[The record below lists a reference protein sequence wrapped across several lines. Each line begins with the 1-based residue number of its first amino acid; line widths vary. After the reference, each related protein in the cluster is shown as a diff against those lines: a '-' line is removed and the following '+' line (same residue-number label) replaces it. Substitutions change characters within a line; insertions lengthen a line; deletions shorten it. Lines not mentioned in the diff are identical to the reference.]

1 VDGSGRRRLAGA
13 RALITGASSGIGEA
27 TARAFVREG
36 VAAVGLVARR
46 RAALETAADGFGD
59 IAFALPCDVSDDA
72 AVATM
77 VGEAWERMGG
87 IDVLVHSAG
96 VSNLAVLDE
105 LTPERWRAVIDI
117 DLSGAFYVCRE
128 VGLRMRSAELG
139 GSIVTVASDSAL
151 LGEAAFVAYCAAKG
165 GMVAMTRALAAE
177 LLPNVRV
184 NAVLPGAIDTP
195 MVRRDLA
202 ELDDPQG
209 AFREIEARI
218 PMGRLGRADEV
229 ADAIVFLAAEGTYAT
244 GSALSLDGGTTSI
257 IAPFAD

>member
-1 VDGSGRRRLAGA
+1 MGDRLAGK

-27 TARAFVREG
+27 AARAFAREG
-36 VAAVGLVARR
+36 VASLALVARR
-46 RAALETAADGFGD
+46 AEALDTLATELGEV
-59 IAFALPCDVSDDA
+59 AFALPCDVSDDA
-72 AVATM
+72 AVSAM
-77 VGEAWERMGG
+77 VAEAWERVGE

-105 LTPERWRAVIDI
+105 LTPAHFRSVIDVN
-117 DLSGAFYVCRE
+117 LSGAFYVCRE
-128 VGLRMRSAELG
+128 VGLRMHATESG

-151 LGEAAFVAYCAAKG
+151 LGEAAFVAYCASKG
-165 GMVAMTRALAAE
+165 GLVAMTRALAAE

-202 ELDDPQG
+202 ELDDPEG
-209 AFREIEARI
+209 AFAEIEARI
-218 PMGRLGRADEV
+218 PLGRLGRADEV
-229 ADAIVFLAAEGTYAT
+229 ADAILFLAAEGTYAT

-257 IAPFAD
+257 IAAFAD